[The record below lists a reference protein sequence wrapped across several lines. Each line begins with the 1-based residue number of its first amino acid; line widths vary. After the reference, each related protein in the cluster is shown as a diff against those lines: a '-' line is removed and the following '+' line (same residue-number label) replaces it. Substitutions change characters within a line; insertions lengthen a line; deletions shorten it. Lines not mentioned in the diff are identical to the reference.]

1 MALMPEKKSERIKIY
16 VLILGSVVFVIVGYF
31 QFIHK
36 KPSAVR
42 ARTSSNT
49 PLRQLQV
56 PEVDV
61 RIRQTIRR
69 AEPADEV
76 SPPASI
82 RDIFSPVKSS
92 LAEKSPAEP
101 QQSAVPLSAMELKGT
116 IVGGG
121 KPLANINDQFVGAGD
136 WIGGYQVIRIGNKAV
151 LLNSG
156 HHQIELEMIK
166 DE

>member
-1 MALMPEKKSERIKIY
+1 MALMPEKKIERIKIY
-16 VLILGSVVFVIVGYF
+16 VLILGSVVFVVLGYF

-42 ARTSSNT
+42 ARTSSNK
-49 PLRQLQV
+49 PLSQLQV

-61 RIRQTIRR
+61 KIRQTIRR

-76 SPPASI
+76 SPTASI
-82 RDIFSPVKSS
+82 RDIFAPSKTS
-92 LAEKSPAEP
+92 LAEKSPAE
-101 QQSAVPLSAMELKGT
+101 QKSAVPLSAMELKGT

-121 KPLANINDQFVGAGD
+121 KPLAIINDQFVGAGD